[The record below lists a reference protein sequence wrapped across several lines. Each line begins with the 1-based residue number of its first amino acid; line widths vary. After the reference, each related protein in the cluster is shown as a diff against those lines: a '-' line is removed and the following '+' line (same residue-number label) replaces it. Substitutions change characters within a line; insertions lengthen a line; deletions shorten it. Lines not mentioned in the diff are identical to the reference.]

1 MAEAGQRAGAGRMTW
16 AVWVAVLGGFVV
28 AVLTV
33 ISRAPGA
40 RVATALLLLAGLAAG
55 AATGLAVARARGPR
69 VPRAGRRTVM
79 ERMNDGAFGVVLLA
93 AWGLSL
99 AVLGAW
105 SGLLAGFGA
114 GLLVA
119 VLASRG

>member
-1 MAEAGQRAGAGRMTW
+1 LAG
-16 AVWVAVLGGFVV
+16 LGGLVV

-33 ISRAPGA
+33 TSRAPGA
-40 RVATALLLLAGLAAG
+40 RVATVLLLVAGLAAG
-55 AATGLAVARARGPR
+55 AAAGLAVARAQARRGG
-69 VPRAGRRTVM
+69 RAGGRTVM

-105 SGLLAGFGA
+105 AGLLAGFGA
-114 GLLVA
+114 GLLVT
-119 VLASRG
+119 VLARRG